1 MGQVRR
7 IVLPG
12 HAGSGVPQHL
22 RQLLGFHPISQG
34 GDGAC
39 VPQVRK
45 SDMVES
51 SFYDNLLV
59 HPAHHLRRV
68 RFQRGRVH
76 KHERAA
82 GVLAVLHD
90 EKVDHLRGQP
100 Y

>member
-45 SDMVES
+45 PDMVES
-51 SFYDNLLV
+51 SFYDNQTV
-59 HPAHHLRRV
+59 N
-68 RFQRGRVH
+68 
-76 KHERAA
+76 AA
-82 GVLAVLHD
+82 AMMIRLFISAPPS
-90 EKVDHLRGQP
+90 QM
-100 Y
+100 